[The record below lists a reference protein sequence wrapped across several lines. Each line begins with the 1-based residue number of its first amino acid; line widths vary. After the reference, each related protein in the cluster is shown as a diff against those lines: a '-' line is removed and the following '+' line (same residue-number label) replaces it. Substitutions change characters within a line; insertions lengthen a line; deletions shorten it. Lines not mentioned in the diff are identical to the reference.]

1 MTVQQR
7 LRMMLDLSMTVLTLI
22 LMGGLYFFPWDGV
35 HEILGVVLFVLW
47 TVHVI
52 LNRYWYKSLFVGKY
66 NAFRFLQ
73 AIVNCMILLCAL
85 LLMISGII
93 LSNHVFK
100 FLNIESGVAFARIT
114 HLLASHWYFLFMSLH
129 IGFHVRMIAS
139 RICAKRQGSE
149 PESKKA
155 KITSKIIL
163 FACCLYG
170 LYSFISRGVWRYL
183 ILQQQFFFFDMEK
196 GYVLFFVD
204 YISIIIFFATIMHYI
219 LKLASTK
226 LCR

>member
-1 MTVQQR
+1 MTVQQKF
-7 LRMMLDLSMTVLTLI
+7 RMILDLSMTVLTLI
-22 LMGGLYFFPWDGV
+22 LMGGLYFFPWEGV

-66 NAFRFLQ
+66 NAFRVMQVF
-73 AIVNCMILLCAL
+73 VNCMILLCAI

-100 FLNIESGVAFARIT
+100 FLNLETGFSFARVT

-139 RICAKRQGSE
+139 RIWAKRQGSE
-149 PESKKA
+149 SESKKP
-155 KITSKIIL
+155 KIISKIIL
-163 FACCLYG
+163 LACCLYG
-170 LYSFISRGVWRYL
+170 LYAFISRGVWRYL

-196 GYVLFFVD
+196 GYLLFFVD
-204 YISIIIFFATIMHYI
+204 YISIIILFATIMHYI
-219 LKLASTK
+219 LSASRVK
-226 LCR
+226 N